1 MALKVSIASKSAHLT
16 PEQIEEFGHRVE
28 QIRQD
33 VMQSPDE
40 SPNDFGKS

>member
-16 PEQIEEFGHRVE
+16 PEQIEEFGRRVE

-33 VMQSPDE
+33 V
-40 SPNDFGKS
+40 